1 MMRSGGMQR
10 KPRDGRK
17 PPVRLNRQRKDGGV
31 GLVMD
36 TAVAV
41 KNALLFFAAILVLV
55 SLGAALIFGYRF
67 VTTTPALGLAEI
79 TVSGNMR
86 LAYGQVLEIAG
97 LRLGQNS
104 IGVNVSRVETALSS
118 NPWVEFVTV
127 R

>member
-10 KPRDGRK
+10 KPRETRK
-17 PPVRLNRQRKDGGV
+17 PPVRLNRQRKDSGG

-41 KNALLFFAAILVLV
+41 KNALLFFAALLLLG
-55 SLGAALIFGYRF
+55 SLGASLIDGYRF
-67 VTTTPALGLAEI
+67 VTPTPALGLTEI

-86 LAYGQVLEIAG
+86 LTYGQVLEVAG

-104 IGVNVSRVETALSS
+104 LGVNV
-118 NPWVEFVTV
+118 
-127 R
+127 